1 MLISR
6 KKYAHFEKRT
16 DFFWGFFCSVRN
28 EYEGNFR
35 GKRQLVE
42 LEEEGSFTFELVS
55 SNVQNSMKDMLTHV

>member
-1 MLISR
+1 MCSFR
-6 KKYAHFEKRT
+6 EKDR
-16 DFFWGFFCSVRN
+16 FFFGIFCSVRN
-28 EYEGNFR
+28 EYEGNFG